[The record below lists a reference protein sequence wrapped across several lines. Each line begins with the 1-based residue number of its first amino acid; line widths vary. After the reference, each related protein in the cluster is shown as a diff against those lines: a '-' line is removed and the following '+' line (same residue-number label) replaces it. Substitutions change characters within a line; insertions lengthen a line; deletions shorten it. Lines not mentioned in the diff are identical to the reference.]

1 MESLIDFQNLLNRT
15 YDEDAEPIGNLKIKD
30 LCVVFYDFD
39 WRRCEVIRIELNN
52 KGKKRYTV
60 QLIDHGRTIVTKG
73 KHLCLLKAP
82 HNAVAPYAIKCQLSE
97 LSLVDFSH
105 EEKSEFK
112 SKFERFLSGTKEVSI
127 YVNTLIKGSVDVY
140 DVFLFID
147 IPENVNTMDQAYL
160 LHEAYGA
167 FVQSNIPFDSELCKD
182 WLANIFQMASDSCND
197 FTKKMPIFL
206 SFIKS
211 PLEIYVKSRATK
223 KIMQKLRRIID
234 AYVAKI
240 HENDDIDSVENQLQ
254 RQSAVW
260 LTGMNCLV
268 RVQSWKTIT
277 ILKLWFR
284 GRIIGINTETS
295 TVKVFLRDSGRI
307 VEAQYV
313 DVMPISAEL
322 AAPQD
327 AIIKCY
333 LSISNNWLESSTD
346 LLFSIIGEYKYYA
359 ISCEAHDKNG
369 LAVTLWATNQK
380 PDPNEIDVW
389 DNVSLRLISQ
399 SINTSLENFIENEH
413 IRFNLG
419 ENSTPAQSK
428 EDADSAV
435 CNLPLHGRL
444 VDQWLRP
451 LPIGSTTFVGT
462 VMHITDK
469 GTIYLQE
476 ESNVE
481 VVHQMDRSITEHIQ
495 NTFHPETFKN
505 KVNWTW
511 KVGDTCFAPYDDDCY
526 HRAVVKKINRE
537 RAICLVI
544 TIVLIP
550 HIMKKNKS
558 NDLLIILFKTSFLS
572 LFLTDQI
579 RGLW

>member
-82 HNAVAPYAIKCQLSE
+82 HNAAAPYAIKCQLSE
-97 LSLVDFSH
+97 LSLVDFSD

-127 YVNTLIKGSVDVY
+127 FVNTLIKGSVDVY

-147 IPENVNTMDQAYL
+147 IPENATDQVYL

-167 FVQSNIPFDSELCKD
+167 FVQSNIPFDSELCED
-182 WLANIFQMASDSCND
+182 WLANIFEMASDSCND
-197 FTKKMPIFL
+197 FTKKIPIFL
-206 SFIKS
+206 SFIES
-211 PLEIYVKSRATK
+211 PLKIYVKSRATK
-223 KIMQKLRRIID
+223 KIMLKLRHIID

-240 HENDDIDSVENQLQ
+240 YENDDIDSVENQLQ
-254 RQSAVW
+254 RQSTVW

-268 RVQSWKTIT
+268 RVQSWKTKT

-284 GRIIGINTETS
+284 GRVTGINTENNTA
-295 TVKVFLRDSGRI
+295 KVFLRDSGRT

-322 AAPQD
+322 ATPKD
-327 AIIKCY
+327 AILKCY
-333 LSISNNWLESSTD
+333 FSISNNWLESSTD

-359 ISCEAHDKNG
+359 ISCEAYDENG

-380 PDPNEIDVW
+380 PDPNEIDAW
-389 DNVSLRLISQ
+389 DNVNLRLISQ
-399 SINTSLENFIENEH
+399 SINTSLEKFIEKEH

-419 ENSTPAQSK
+419 ETSTPAQSK

-435 CNLPLHGRL
+435 SNLPLHGRL
-444 VDQWLRP
+444 VVQWLRP
-451 LPIGSTTFVGT
+451 LPIGRITFVGT
-462 VMHITDK
+462 VLHITDK

-481 VVHQMDRSITEHIQ
+481 VVHQLDRSITEHIQ

-505 KVNWTW
+505 KLNWTW
-511 KVGDTCFAPYDDDCY
+511 KVGDTCFAPYDDACY

-537 RAICLVI
+537 RALCLVI
-544 TIVLIP
+544 SIIF
-550 HIMKKNKS
+550 IKNQVK
-558 NDLLIILFKTSFLS
+558 
-572 LFLTDQI
+572 
-579 RGLW
+579 